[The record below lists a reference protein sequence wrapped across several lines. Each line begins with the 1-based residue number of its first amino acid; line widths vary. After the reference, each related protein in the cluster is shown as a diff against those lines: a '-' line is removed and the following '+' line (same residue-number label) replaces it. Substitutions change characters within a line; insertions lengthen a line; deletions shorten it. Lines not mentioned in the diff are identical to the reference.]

1 MKRIISL
8 VCIILLFLTGCGIED
23 FDNKEIVYA
32 DNFICMERYEHSLIY
47 VDKNTKVMY
56 WKYSASGSDTG
67 LTVILNAD
75 GSPMLWEGDLE

>member
-8 VCIILLFLTGCGIED
+8 VCLAILLFTGCDTESV
-23 FDNKEIVYA
+23 DNKEIVYA
-32 DNFICMERYEHSLIY
+32 DNFVCMERYDNNIIY